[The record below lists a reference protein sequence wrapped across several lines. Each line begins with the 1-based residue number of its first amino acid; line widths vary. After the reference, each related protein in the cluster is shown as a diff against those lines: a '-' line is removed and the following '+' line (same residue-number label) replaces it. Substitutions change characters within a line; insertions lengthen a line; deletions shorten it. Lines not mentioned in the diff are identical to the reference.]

1 LAQELRMKPLIVLF
15 SFLLMGAA
23 PAWSAQDID
32 SSAPVTLTYVDPASF
47 PDAPRGALIELK
59 PWIER
64 RASELLPAGHRLAI
78 TVTSVDLA
86 GEYEPLRRPPYSTV
100 RIMRDVYPPRV
111 ELQFRLTHASGA
123 VIAEGRRRLENV
135 AFHDTAAVRSTDPLR
150 YDKALWEVWLRGEF
164 ARGRS

>member
-1 LAQELRMKPLIVLF
+1 MKSLISLF
-15 SFLLMGAA
+15 SCLLIGAA

-32 SSAPVTLTYVDPASF
+32 SSAQVTLTYGDPAAF

-64 RASELLPAGHRLAI
+64 LASELLPAGQRLAI

-86 GEYEPLRRPPYSTV
+86 GEFEPLRRPPYSAV

-111 ELQFRLTHASGA
+111 ELQFRLTDASGA

-135 AFHDTAAVRSTDPLR
+135 AFHDTATVRSTDPLR
-150 YDKALWEVWLRGEF
+150 YDKALWNAWLRTEF
-164 ARGRS
+164 AAGRS